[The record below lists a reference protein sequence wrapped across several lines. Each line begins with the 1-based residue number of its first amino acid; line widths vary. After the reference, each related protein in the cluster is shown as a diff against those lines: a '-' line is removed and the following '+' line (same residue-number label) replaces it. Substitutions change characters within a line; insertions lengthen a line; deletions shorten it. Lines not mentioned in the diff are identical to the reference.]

1 MTSSTSPSPAVGDIV
16 LVGQS
21 KHPRR
26 VVGVVVAEPT
36 FSGGSSIHVERVD
49 GKSDGCRYVT
59 PADCR
64 VLEAHP
70 GGAR

>member
-1 MTSSTSPSPAVGDIV
+1 MTTTSRPSRQPQVGDIV

-26 VVGVVVAEPT
+26 VTAVRDGRV
-36 FSGGSSIHVERVD
+36 SLERVD
-49 GKSDGCRYVT
+49 GRSDGCWQAPVES
-59 PADCR
+59 CR

>member
-1 MTSSTSPSPAVGDIV
+1 MPTTSPRSEYPAVGDIV

-26 VVGVVVAEPT
+26 VTAVRDGRV
-36 FSGGSSIHVERVD
+36 SLERVD
-49 GKSDGCRYVT
+49 GRSDGCWQ
-59 PADCR
+59 AAIESCR